1 MFSSDKVATNLFIIF
16 QLIFLL
22 TFEKIVMLCS
32 LSSSLFSVA
41 LNLCI
46 SEASHLKFS
55 PIINYFSSYN
65 LYALYLNA
73 WFFGSNISCI
83 FFFCEFGLL

>member
-32 LSSSLFSVA
+32 LRSSMFSVA

-46 SEASHLKFS
+46 SEGSHLKFS
-55 PIINYFSSYN
+55 NNQLFLKSQFVCFLSE
-65 LYALYLNA
+65 YLVL
-73 WFFGSNISCI
+73 WF
-83 FFFCEFGLL
+83 